1 VVRIALVHPY
11 SWPAVRRGGE
21 RYVHDLQRWLTGRG
35 HEVTLVTGGG
45 PAAAPGQV
53 RLPSREPALDTFGAS
68 VLPHLL
74 RHRYDVVHAM
84 VPSAA
89 LAATAALQPAVYTVL
104 GHPSAA
110 NPPRPAWRRQLLVR
124 AVRSVREPQAL
135 SASAAAAAQE
145 LTGRRPG
152 VLSPGVF
159 TAEFPTRQ
167 GLPVGPPTLL
177 FNGFASDPRK
187 RLSLLLEALPTVLA
201 RHPDL
206 RLRLGGG
213 GDPQPAL
220 DALAPAVRRE
230 VEPVLEELGPGRL
243 EDVPSRYR
251 EATVSVLPSVDEAFG
266 LVLVESLAS
275 GTPVVCSRSG
285 GMPEIVA
292 DPAVGQVVAPDDADA
307 LARGVCD
314 ALQLAADPATAARC
328 AAHASRWD
336 WDNVGPLHESAYARA
351 RA

>member
-1 VVRIALVHPY
+1 MVRIALVHPY

-35 HEVTLVTGGG
+35 HDVTLVTGGG
-45 PAAAPGQV
+45 PGREPGQV
-53 RLPSREPALDTFGAS
+53 RLASREPALDTFGAS

-104 GHPSAA
+104 GHPSPT

-124 AVRSVREPQAL
+124 AVRAVRAPQAL
-135 SASAAAAAQE
+135 SASAADATQA

-159 TAEFPTRQ
+159 TSDFPPRAAA
-167 GLPVGPPTLL
+167 PPGPPTLL

-187 RLSLLLEALPTVLA
+187 RLSLLLEALPTVLGQ
-201 RHPDL
+201 HPEL
-206 RLRLGGG
+206 RLRLGG

-220 DALAPAVRRE
+220 DALAPGLRRE
-230 VEPVLEELGPGRL
+230 VEPVLVDLGAGRL

-266 LVLVESLAS
+266 LVIVESLAS

-285 GMPEIVA
+285 GMPEIVD
-292 DPAVGQVVAPDDADA
+292 DPAVGRVVAPDDADA

-328 AAHASRWD
+328 AGHASRWD
-336 WDNVGPLHESAYARA
+336 WDNLGPLHEAAYARA